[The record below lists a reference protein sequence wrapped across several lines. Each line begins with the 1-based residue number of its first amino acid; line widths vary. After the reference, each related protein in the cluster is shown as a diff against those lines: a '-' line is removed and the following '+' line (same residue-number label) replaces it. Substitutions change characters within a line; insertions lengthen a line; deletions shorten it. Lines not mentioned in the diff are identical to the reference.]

1 VARWWRF
8 KGKEAQSADA
18 LDADGA
24 ALPEIPQG
32 ARLATDDRGR
42 SVVLFSDQWLL
53 KFFGDR
59 NPGVEVS
66 PIPFDKPAAIALD
79 ANA

>member
-1 VARWWRF
+1 
-8 KGKEAQSADA
+8 
-18 LDADGA
+18 
-24 ALPEIPQG
+24 
-32 ARLATDDRGR
+32 
-42 SVVLFSDQWLL
+42 VLFSDQWLL
-53 KFFGDR
+53 TFFGDR